1 MSNNWERYMHSSK
14 NSKEIQLKK
23 ISIEMMKL
31 KNDHDIAI
39 DPRQK
44 ELILMKWN
52 NKAKEYANII
62 DNKIEKVKHEK

>member
-1 MSNNWERYMHSSK
+1 
-14 NSKEIQLKK
+14 
-23 ISIEMMKL
+23 MMKL

>member
-1 MSNNWERYMHSSK
+1 MAYIK
-14 NSKEIQLKK
+14 NLKEIQLKT
-23 ISIEMMKL
+23 IAIEMMQL
-31 KNDHDIAI
+31 KKDHDVAI

-62 DNKIEKVKHEK
+62 DNEIERKK

>member
-1 MSNNWERYMHSSK
+1 M
-14 NSKEIQLKK
+14 QLKK
-23 ISIEMMKL
+23 
-31 KNDHDIAI
+31 DHDIAI

-62 DNKIEKVKHEK
+62 DNEIERKKD